1 ELITS
6 DEGTYYIQSNIIG
19 DLMGG
24 SLNTLSAFYL
34 KISDGVAILS
44 ERKELTE
51 MVVSDKD
58 RRRTMYYEQQF
69 RQIKNGLPEKVSSL
83 FVTTD
88 NFKSYITPFI
98 LPDSYAPLLLSQF
111 GMLSVS
117 TTLNEDRTG
126 LTLSVANHNPKKK
139 VCPTRN
145 SGSTQPKPDPPA
157 SRP

>member
-1 ELITS
+1 LKNEELITS

-51 MVVSDKD
+51 MVVSDKN

-88 NFKSYITPFI
+88 EFKPYITPFI
-98 LPDSYAPLLLSQF
+98 LPDSYAPLLLSKF
-111 GMLSVS
+111 RMLSNS
-117 TTLNEDRTG
+117 TAHNEDLTG
-126 LTLSVANHNPKKK
+126 LNLIITIHKPKKK
-139 VCPTRN
+139 
-145 SGSTQPKPDPPA
+145 
-157 SRP
+157 